1 MDGEYRSGG
10 GEAVGESHIG
20 EMESLVDVPRQ
31 KPDRRK
37 RTVAWVAGGLL
48 ALALVSLGLARL
60 SPAAPEV
67 DRAALWID
75 VVRRGEMVRAV
86 RGPGS
91 LVSEDVR
98 WVPAMVAGRVERILV
113 RAGEQVE
120 PNTIIL
126 ELSNPDVQLE
136 ALEAQ
141 RQLAAAEAEYLSLE
155 QRLAGDLLDQR
166 AAAVQAAADERE
178 AARRA
183 DADARLAERDLI
195 PRLDAER
202 TGDAAQAAAERAD
215 VEAELYDLRQ
225 RGIAGQ
231 LAVQRRQVER
241 MRAVV
246 RFHQQLVAS
255 MEVPAGAAGTLQEES
270 LEVGQWVQPGALLA
284 KVVGPG
290 RLEAEIR
297 IPETQ
302 ARDVAVGQKAMIDL
316 RTATLPGRV
325 TRIDPAVQQGTVK
338 VEIAFDDSVPA
349 GARPDQSVDGTIEI
363 ERLPSVLHVGRPAAA
378 QPETRVTLFKLVDGG
393 SAAVRVPVQLGRASV
408 TTIEVLD
415 GLVEGD
421 EVILSDMA
429 RWDDVDRVRIE

>member
-1 MDGEYRSGG
+1 
-10 GEAVGESHIG
+10 
-20 EMESLVDVPRQ
+20 LVDIPRQ

-37 RTVAWVAGGLL
+37 RNAAWVAGALL
-48 ALALVSLGLARL
+48 ALVLASLGLSRL
-60 SPAAPEV
+60 SPAAPEI
-67 DRAALWID
+67 DRATLWID

-91 LVSEDVR
+91 LVSQDVR
-98 WVPAMVAGRVERILV
+98 WVPALVAGRVERILV
-113 RAGEQVE
+113 RAGERVE
-120 PNTIIL
+120 SETVIL

-141 RQLAAAEAEYLSLE
+141 RQLAVAEAAYLDLE

-166 AAAVQAAADERE
+166 AAVAQAVADERD

-183 DADARLAERDLI
+183 TADAQLAERDLI

-202 TGDAAQAAAERAD
+202 TSDEARAATELAA
-215 VEAELYDLRQ
+215 VEAELYDLREQ
-225 RGIAGQ
+225 GIAGQ
-231 LAVQRRQVER
+231 LAVQGRQVER

-246 RFHQQLVAS
+246 RFHEELVAS
-255 MEVPAGAAGTLQEES
+255 MRVKAGAAGTLQEES

-302 ARDVAVGQKAMIDL
+302 ARDVAVGQKAVIDL
-316 RTATLPGRV
+316 RTATAAGRV

-338 VEIAFDDSVPA
+338 VEIAFGDSVPA

-363 ERLPSVLHVGRPAAA
+363 ERLPNVLHVGRPATA
-378 QPETRVTLFKLVDGG
+378 QPESRISLFKLVDGG
-393 SAAVRVPVQLGRASV
+393 SAAVRVPVRLGQASV
-408 TTIEVLD
+408 TTVEVLE
-415 GLVEGD
+415 GLAEGD
-421 EVILSDMA
+421 EVILSDMT

>member
-1 MDGEYRSGG
+1 
-10 GEAVGESHIG
+10 
-20 EMESLVDVPRQ
+20 LVDVPRQ
-31 KPDRRK
+31 KPDHRK
-37 RTVAWVAGGLL
+37 RNAAWIAGGVLAV
-48 ALALVSLGLARL
+48 ALASLGLSRL
-60 SPAAPEV
+60 SPAAPKV
-67 DRAALWID
+67 DRSALWID

-113 RAGEQVE
+113 RAGERVE
-120 PNTIIL
+120 PDTVIL

-141 RQLAAAEAEYLSLE
+141 RQLAAAESEYLGLE

-166 AAAVQAAADERE
+166 AAAVQAAADQRD

-183 DADARLAERDLI
+183 DADSMLAERELI

-202 TGDAAQAAAERAD
+202 TSDAAQAAAERAK
-215 VEAELYDLRQ
+215 VEAELYDLREQ
-225 RGIAGQ
+225 GIQGQ

-241 MRAVV
+241 MRA
-246 RFHQQLVAS
+246 S
-255 MEVPAGAAGTLQEES
+255 MQVTAGAAGTLQEES

-302 ARDVAVGQKAMIDL
+302 ARDVAVGQKAVIDL
-316 RTATLPGRV
+316 RTAEVAGHV

-363 ERLPSVLHVGRPAAA
+363 ERLADVLHVGRPASA

-393 SAAVRVPVQLGRASV
+393 SSAVRVPVQLGRASV

-415 GLVEGD
+415 GLAEGD
-421 EVILSDMA
+421 EVILSDMT

>member
-1 MDGEYRSGG
+1 M
-10 GEAVGESHIG
+10 
-20 EMESLVDVPRQ
+20 VDIPRQ

-37 RTVAWVAGGLL
+37 RNAAWVAGALL
-48 ALALVSLGLARL
+48 ALVLASLGLSRL
-60 SPAAPEV
+60 SPAAPEI
-67 DRAALWID
+67 DRATLWID

-91 LVSEDVR
+91 LVSQDVR
-98 WVPAMVAGRVERILV
+98 WVPALVAGRVERILV
-113 RAGEQVE
+113 RAGERVE
-120 PNTIIL
+120 SETVIL

-141 RQLAAAEAEYLSLE
+141 RQLAVAEAAYLDLE

-166 AAAVQAAADERE
+166 AAVAQAVADERD

-183 DADARLAERDLI
+183 TADAQLAERDLI

-202 TGDAAQAAAERAD
+202 TSDEARAATELAA
-215 VEAELYDLRQ
+215 VEAELYDLREQ
-225 RGIAGQ
+225 GIAGQ
-231 LAVQRRQVER
+231 LAVQGRQVER

-246 RFHQQLVAS
+246 RFHEELVAS
-255 MEVPAGAAGTLQEES
+255 MRVKAGAAGTLQEES

-302 ARDVAVGQKAMIDL
+302 ARDVAVGQKAVIDL
-316 RTATLPGRV
+316 RTATAAGRV

-338 VEIAFDDSVPA
+338 VEIAFGDSVPA

-363 ERLPSVLHVGRPAAA
+363 ERLPNVLHVGRPATA
-378 QPETRVTLFKLVDGG
+378 QPESRISLFKLVDGG
-393 SAAVRVPVQLGRASV
+393 SAAVRVPVRLGQASV
-408 TTIEVLD
+408 TTVEVLE
-415 GLVEGD
+415 GLAEGD
-421 EVILSDMA
+421 EVILSDMT

>member
-1 MDGEYRSGG
+1 M
-10 GEAVGESHIG
+10 
-20 EMESLVDVPRQ
+20 VDIPRQ

-37 RTVAWVAGGLL
+37 RNAAWVAGALL
-48 ALALVSLGLARL
+48 ALVLASLGLSRL
-60 SPAAPEV
+60 SPAAPEI
-67 DRAALWID
+67 DRATLWID

-91 LVSEDVR
+91 LVSQDVR
-98 WVPAMVAGRVERILV
+98 WVPALVAGRVERILV
-113 RAGEQVE
+113 RAGERVE
-120 PNTIIL
+120 SETVIL

-141 RQLAAAEAEYLSLE
+141 RQLAVAEAAYLDLE

-166 AAAVQAAADERE
+166 AAVAQAVADERD

-183 DADARLAERDLI
+183 TADARLAERDLI

-202 TGDAAQAAAERAD
+202 TSDEARAATELAA
-215 VEAELYDLRQ
+215 VEAELYDLREQ
-225 RGIAGQ
+225 GIAGQ
-231 LAVQRRQVER
+231 LAVQGRQVER

-246 RFHQQLVAS
+246 RFHEELVAS
-255 MEVPAGAAGTLQEES
+255 MRVKAGAAGTLQEES

-302 ARDVAVGQKAMIDL
+302 ARDVAVGQKAVIDL
-316 RTATLPGRV
+316 RTATAAGRV

-338 VEIAFDDSVPA
+338 VEIAFGDSVPA

-363 ERLPSVLHVGRPAAA
+363 ERLPNVLHVGRPATA
-378 QPETRVTLFKLVDGG
+378 QPESRISLFKLVDGG
-393 SAAVRVPVQLGRASV
+393 SAAVRVPVRLGQASV
-408 TTIEVLD
+408 TTVEVLE
-415 GLVEGD
+415 GLAEGD
-421 EVILSDMA
+421 EVILSDMT